1 MNQKFSIIRIC
12 FRFGATPCSLCSVSL
27 TLSVPACAP
36 PCSTAL
42 PTFGVRNAHP
52 GGQPPSCEGCCR
64 DARSP
69 GPRRKRGWESDA
81 PPQPASRDRERDRDS
96 YRQIPRRRQGERK
109 TARDGKQVKDRDT
122 KKRERE
128 KERYQ
133 DEDRDRYRQREERER
148 ENETDKARATEK
160 RKCRALH
167 TPSLCGFFGS

>member
-1 MNQKFSIIRIC
+1 MKSNYPEWFCAREPNALVGNEMYLPRVVLYLSLSCSCFCLCSVNQKFSIIRIC

-81 PPQPASRDRERDRDS
+81 PPQSDSRDRERDRDS
-96 YRQIPRRRQGERK
+96 YRQIPRRRQRQRRGKREKQRE
-109 TARDGKQVKDRDT
+109 TARK
-122 KKRERE
+122 
-128 KERYQ
+128 
-133 DEDRDRYRQREERER
+133 
-148 ENETDKARATEK
+148 
-160 RKCRALH
+160 
-167 TPSLCGFFGS
+167 